1 MRCMMAV
8 LLLSVVSHFASARP
22 QNAGPGAPSKA
33 PTPDTVLAWIFDPDE
48 QRPPGASAATIN
60 VALLEMPEKARKE
73 LARAKAALHSG
84 DTLAAAQD
92 LEKVVA
98 IDPASA
104 FARNILGVMYVNS
117 KQLDKAL
124 AAFEAALSLN
134 PNYHLA
140 ADNIA
145 VVLCLQHHWI
155 DAEAAARRALA
166 IQPDSRASQY
176 LLGGIL
182 VNEGHNL
189 EEAVELLN
197 RVKDKYARARLF
209 LAQVD
214 MAQGRTQQATD
225 ELQQYLDCPSA
236 LEREVAQSLLTQLQN
251 QEAQKVREPSPNGG
265 GQL

>member
-8 LLLSVVSHFASARP
+8 LLLFAASHFASAHP
-22 QNAGPGAPSKA
+22 QNSGPGSSSRT

-48 QRPPGASAATIN
+48 QRPSDANAATIN

-73 LARAKAALHSG
+73 LARAKAAFHSG

-98 IDPASA
+98 MDPASA

-134 PNYHLA
+134 PSYHLA

-145 VVLCLQHHWI
+145 VVLCLQHRWT
-155 DAEAAARRALA
+155 DAEPAARRALA
-166 IQPDSRASQY
+166 MRPDSRDSQY

-182 VNEGHNL
+182 VNEGRNL

-197 RVKDKYARARLF
+197 RVKDKYARAHLF
-209 LAQVD
+209 LAQVEID
-214 MAQGRTQQATD
+214 QHRTAQATD
-225 ELQQYLDCPSA
+225 DLQQYLDCPSA
-236 LEREVAQSLLTQLQN
+236 LEREVAQSLLIQLQN
-251 QEAQKVREPSPNGG
+251 QEAQKLRDSSHTGG
-265 GQL
+265 AQL